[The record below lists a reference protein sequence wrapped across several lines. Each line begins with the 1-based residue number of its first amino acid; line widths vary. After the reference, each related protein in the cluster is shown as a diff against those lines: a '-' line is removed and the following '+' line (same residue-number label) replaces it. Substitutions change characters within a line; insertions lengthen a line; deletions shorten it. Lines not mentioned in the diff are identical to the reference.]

1 MTHSTYTHDMSKRL
15 QVIVDDSEYRDL
27 QRVARRHKLTVSE
40 WVRRAIRELALREP
54 AQSPDR
60 KLGMVREAARGS
72 YPTADI
78 EDMLK
83 DIERG
88 YLESAP

>member
-1 MTHSTYTHDMSKRL
+1 MTHTTYTHTMSKRL
-15 QVIVDDSEYRDL
+15 QVIVDDGEYRDL

-40 WVRRAIRELALREP
+40 WVRRAIRELAQREP
-54 AQSPDR
+54 AHGPDR
-60 KLGMVREAARGS
+60 KLGVVREAALGS

-78 EDMLK
+78 GDMLK

>member
-1 MTHSTYTHDMSKRL
+1 MSKRL
-15 QVIVDDSEYRDL
+15 QVIVDDGEYRDL

-40 WVRRAIRELALREP
+40 WVRRAIRELAQREP
-54 AQSPDR
+54 AHGPDR
-60 KLGMVREAARGS
+60 KLGVVREAALGS

-78 EDMLK
+78 GDMLK

>member
-1 MTHSTYTHDMSKRL
+1 MSKRL

-54 AQSPDR
+54 VQSPDR

-78 EDMLK
+78 EDILK

>member
-1 MTHSTYTHDMSKRL
+1 MTHTVYTHTMSKRL

-54 AQSPDR
+54 VQSPDR

>member
-1 MTHSTYTHDMSKRL
+1 MIDTIYTHAMSKRL
-15 QVIVDDSEYRDL
+15 QVIVDDGEYRDL

-60 KLGMVREAARGS
+60 KLGMVRESARGS

-78 EDMLK
+78 GEMLS
-83 DIERG
+83 DIDRG
-88 YLESAP
+88 YRESAP

>member
-1 MTHSTYTHDMSKRL
+1 MTHTIYTHAMSKRL

-54 AQSPDR
+54 VQSPDR

-78 EDMLK
+78 EDILK

>member
-1 MTHSTYTHDMSKRL
+1 MTHTVYTHTMSKRL

-54 AQSPDR
+54 VQSPDR

-88 YLESAP
+88 YLESTP

>member
-1 MTHSTYTHDMSKRL
+1 MTHTVYTHTMSKRL

-54 AQSPDR
+54 VQSPDR

-78 EDMLK
+78 EDMLE